1 MEFTTGGHARGC
13 VVLAYANAIPLGSP
27 TLSKLS
33 PHRPPEGL
41 GVEGGGGEGVFSRVG
56 QSSTG
61 SPEFV
66 KQIELVPLSLSAS
79 LLFQRF

>member
-41 GVEGGGGEGVFSRVG
+41 GVEGEGWGEGGVLPCGPIIHRVSRVC
-56 QSSTG
+56 QTDRARPSL
-61 SPEFV
+61 PE
-66 KQIELVPLSLSAS
+66 
-79 LLFQRF
+79 R